1 MQHGLDQHAK
11 LNSPIHRWDCRYKLI
26 GLMALIFAFASL
38 EDWRLILIMLAI
50 AILCYGLSRL
60 PVAYWCDRLKY
71 PGLFMLGVVALVPF
85 LSGETVLW
93 QWGGLSLYLEGCIA
107 VLIII
112 CRFLAIMTIT
122 LVLFGTSTF
131 LTTIRAMRSL
141 GLSRILT
148 DMLLLSYRYLHEISA
163 DLNKMQTAMRL
174 RGFNG
179 RKLNWRTLGLL
190 ASLLGT
196 MLIRSHE
203 RSERVYRAMQLRG
216 YGSEQQL
223 NRHDF
228 GNPRSIRKTWL
239 GGDAIA
245 LYLTIAAAISL
256 GITQYQ
262 LGTNGLLGGLLG
274 G

>member
-11 LNSPIHRWDCRYKLI
+11 LDSPIHRWDCRYKLV
-26 GLMALIFAFASL
+26 GLLALIFAFASL

-50 AILCYGLSRL
+50 ATCCYAISRL
-60 PVAYWCDRLKY
+60 PLAYWLDRLKY

-85 LSGETVLW
+85 ISGETVLW

-163 DLNKMQTAMRL
+163 DLGKMQTAMRL

-179 RKLNWRTLGLL
+179 RKLNWRTLSLL

-216 YGSEQQL
+216 YGSERQSMQPQPENARPI
-223 NRHDF
+223 NRV
-228 GNPRSIRKTWL
+228 WL
-239 GGDAIA
+239 GLDAIA
-245 LYLTIAAAISL
+245 LYVTIGIAIGL
-256 GITQYQ
+256 GIAQHQ
-262 LGTNGLLGGLLG
+262 IGTHLF
-274 G
+274 

>member
-1 MQHGLDQHAK
+1 MQHGIDQHAK
-11 LNSPIHRWDCRYKLI
+11 LDSPIHRWDCRYKLI
-26 GLMALIFAFASL
+26 GLLTLIFAFAGL
-38 EDWRLILIMLAI
+38 EDWRLILAMLAI
-50 AILCYGLSRL
+50 ATFCYSLSRL
-60 PVAYWCDRLKY
+60 PVGYWLDRLKY

-85 LSGETVLW
+85 LSGETVIW
-93 QWGGLSLYLEGCIA
+93 QWGGLNLYQEGCFA
-107 VLIII
+107 VVIII

-148 DMLLLSYRYLHEISA
+148 DMLLLSYRYLYEISE
-163 DLNKMQTAMRL
+163 DLGKMQTAMRL
-174 RGFNG
+174 RGFSG

-216 YGSEQQL
+216 YGSDAYLQ
-223 NRHDF
+223 NRQPGNSRSFAQIWF
-228 GNPRSIRKTWL
+228 GV
-239 GGDAIA
+239 DAIA
-245 LYLTIAAAISL
+245 LYLTLLLAIAL
-256 GITQYQ
+256 VVVQRQ
-262 LGTNGLLGGLLG
+262 LGTSVFW
-274 G
+274 